1 MKYACMH
8 VCVCTFV
15 NFFQNLL
22 ALGSEDHTITI
33 NNAEGDTLRQV
44 SFNTN
49 MEEEN
54 IANFVDLGIIKR

>member
-1 MKYACMH
+1 MKYACMY
-8 VCVCTFV
+8 VCVCMYIYV
-15 NFFQNLL
+15 KFFQNLL

-54 IANFVDLGIIKR
+54 IAIC